1 MITFFIRIT
10 LIYPNFMWL
19 LLEIVLQ
26 YPSLADDDT
35 LFNICRGHHLT
46 MVTRG
51 KGMYIFLLT
60 NQGISLV
67 KSTMADMM

>member
-1 MITFFIRIT
+1 
-10 LIYPNFMWL
+10 MWL
-19 LLEIVLQ
+19 LLEIVLW

-51 KGMYIFLLT
+51 KGM
-60 NQGISLV
+60 
-67 KSTMADMM
+67 

>member
-1 MITFFIRIT
+1 
-10 LIYPNFMWL
+10 MWL
-19 LLEIVLQ
+19 LFEIVLW
-26 YPSLADDDT
+26 YPSLADDT

-51 KGMYIFLLT
+51 KGMQVFLLT
-60 NQGISLV
+60 NHSISLV